1 MWKGWISTDAGFA
14 SYWRKVQKN
23 PLELWE
29 WFFVSKFK
37 KKKSTYTRWWL
48 RNQKGKPSLA
58 VLWCNSPEWFSQSSE
73 TFLMLYSTWDVRCPS
88 RRVCCCGECL
98 PELKLLWWYDHL
110 PADTLDSLSP
120 LRPSGNQRC
129 RVLCPF
135 KQSMTSAS
143 TLDSPCLPRRL
154 SLSALQQPIIGFF
167 QRSDKCH
174 WLDWRTTS
182 DWFELS
188 SWGGANGGRE
198 CASCLRSFSAG
209 SWWMITYLAWDLLW
223 RGPPPALLPPI
234 KKQWVRL
241 KDDK

>member
-1 MWKGWISTDAGFA
+1 MYSKVSSEVCVIPDSTTSLGRWTCGRAGFLQMQA
-14 SYWRKVQKN
+14 LR
-23 PLELWE
+23 LTEE
-29 WFFVSKFK
+29 RFK
-37 KKKSTYTRWWL
+37 KIHWSFENGSLFPSLKKKNSTYTRWWL

-188 SWGGANGGRE
+188 SWGGG
-198 CASCLRSFSAG
+198 
-209 SWWMITYLAWDLLW
+209 
-223 RGPPPALLPPI
+223 
-234 KKQWVRL
+234 
-241 KDDK
+241 